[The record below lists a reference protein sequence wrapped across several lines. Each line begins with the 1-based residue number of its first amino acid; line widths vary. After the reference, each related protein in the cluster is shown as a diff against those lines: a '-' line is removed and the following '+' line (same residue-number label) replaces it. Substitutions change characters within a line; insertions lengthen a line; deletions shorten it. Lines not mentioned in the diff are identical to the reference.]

1 VTEAD
6 LEWFGA
12 QWTTPPDLARMVA
25 EYDRVVSV

>member
-6 LEWFGA
+6 LEWLGA
-12 QWTTPPDLARMVA
+12 SWTTPPELATMVA

>member
-6 LEWFGA
+6 LEWLSSS
-12 QWTTPPDLARMVA
+12 WTTPPDLARMVA